1 MDGIVEAITNFFK
14 STIPAEV
21 IIFIVSLLPVLE
33 LRGGMIAA
41 SLLGVEWLVAFPICV
56 IGNML
61 PIPFVLLFIRKVFD
75 FIKRTNFLWLRKI
88 VIKLDER
95 AQKKSAKVDAASA
108 FGLFA
113 FVAIPLPGT
122 GAWTGALVA
131 NALNVKFTRSIWIIT
146 LGVIGA
152 GTIMSLLTY
161 LIPSFFF

>member
-33 LRGGMIAA
+33 LRGGMLAA
-41 SLLGVEWLVAFPICV
+41 SLLGVDWMVAFPICV

-61 PIPFVLLFIRKVFD
+61 PIPFVLLFIRKIFD

-95 AQKKSAKVDAASA
+95 AQKKSAKVDAASTL
-108 FGLFA
+108 GLFM

-131 NALNVKFTRSIWIIT
+131 NALNVKFTRAIWIIT

-152 GTIMSLLTY
+152 GTIMSVLTY
-161 LIPSFFF
+161 WIPSLFF

>member
-33 LRGGMIAA
+33 LRGGMLAA
-41 SLLGVEWLVAFPICV
+41 SLLGVDWMVAFPICV

-61 PIPFVLLFIRKVFD
+61 PIPFVLLFIRKIFD

-108 FGLFA
+108 LGLFM

-131 NALNVKFTRSIWIIT
+131 NALNVKFTRAIWIIT

-152 GTIMSLLTY
+152 GTIMSVLTY
-161 LIPSFFF
+161 WIPSLFF

>member
-41 SLLGVEWLVAFPICV
+41 SLLGVEWIVAFPICV

-61 PIPFVLLFIRKVFD
+61 PIPFVLLFIRKIFD
-75 FIKRTNFLWLRKI
+75 FIKRTNFLWLSR
-88 VIKLDER
+88 VVEKLDER

>member
-14 STIPAEV
+14 STIPSEV

-33 LRGGMIAA
+33 LRGGMLAA
-41 SLLGVEWLVAFPICV
+41 SLLGVDWIVAFPICV

-61 PIPFVLLFIRKVFD
+61 PIPFVLLFIRKIFD

-108 FGLFA
+108 FGLFT

-152 GTIMSLLTY
+152 GTIMSILTY
-161 LIPSFFF
+161 WIPSLFF